1 MSFPSTPQMP
11 VHSEIKL
18 DLLEDAGFAGL
29 LTGEPHAT
37 VLLSEVGDWE
47 GEACLTQDLAD
58 HMALQLVFEAG
69 FETSRTGA
77 REDET
82 SPRGRC

>member
-1 MSFPSTPQMP
+1 MSFPCTPQIP

-18 DLLEDAGFAGL
+18 DLLEGAGFARL

-37 VLLSEVGDWE
+37 VLLSEVRDFGKGVSPSPDVV
-47 GEACLTQDLAD
+47 D

-82 SPRGRC
+82 SPRGS